1 MIKIN
6 PRSIAFKLILILTV
20 VASSTVF
27 ARVETEPADFLV
39 GAKRHVSRVENK
51 VVSVWQKAFVLKEAG
66 KHTVAFRAKFQIED
80 PIHFTWLAL
89 EKSLYLENLTLNGET
104 LPVPIEGMSYKTIP
118 AIPASMLKKGSN
130 ELRGTWIQGIKT
142 QKNEKTSKVSIVS
155 KKIRSADVDVRLY
168 GVELSALAFQTGPI
182 LGYAGENMFTVSCR
196 VNMPAEVVLEV
207 NDRQYISK
215 PALLHS
221 FKVEGLTSDTQYEY
235 SLKARFSSK
244 DDFIASVG
252 PYSMRTLLGGE
263 QFVFTILGDSRSY
276 PKDWERVAAAV
287 TEKKPAFSVF
297 VGDMVSRGRRD
308 HEWDEQYFGPAK
320 DFFATI
326 PYYAVIGNH
335 EQDCPLFTQIFPTPG
350 GKNWLQEIGSVL
362 LIGID
367 GAMDWSDGSDLTNW
381 LEDILANSNAKFIFL
396 ANHYPAWTSGGH
408 GKLKNGHPRERGV
421 RFSQEVIMPLLEKYN
436 ATAMFAGHDHFY
448 ERSEPGKGVSMIIT
462 GGSGAPLYSKS
473 SNAKK
478 QNPYSAVFEKKHH
491 YCILTVDGDVCTMK
505 VFTPDNEVIDTRT
518 WTSRKKQ

>member
-6 PRSIAFKLILILTV
+6 LKSIALKLIVILTV
-20 VASSTVF
+20 VASAAVF
-27 ARVETEPADFLV
+27 AGDRAEPTDFLS
-39 GAKRHVSRVENK
+39 GAKRHVSRVENET
-51 VVSVWQKAFVLKEAG
+51 VSAWQKAFVLKEAG
-66 KHTVAFRAKFQIED
+66 KHTVAFRAKFQVED
-80 PIHFTWLAL
+80 PIPFTWLVL
-89 EKSLYLENLTLNGET
+89 EKPLYLEGLTLNGEAISQ
-104 LPVPIEGMSYKTIP
+104 PIEGMSYKTIP
-118 AIPASMLKKGSN
+118 GIPASLLKKGSN
-130 ELRGTWIQGIKT
+130 ELRGVWTQGIKT
-142 QKNEKTSKVSIVS
+142 QKDEKTSKVSIIS
-155 KKIRSADVDVRLY
+155 KKIRSANVDVRLY
-168 GVELSALAFQTGPI
+168 GVKLSALDFQTGPI
-182 LGYAGENMFTVSCR
+182 LGYAGENMFTVTCR

-207 NDRQYISK
+207 NDRQYVSK

-235 SLKARFSSK
+235 SLKTRFSSK

-252 PYSMRTLLGGE
+252 PYPVRTLAGGK

-276 PKDWERVAAAV
+276 PKDWARVAAAA
-287 TEKKPAFSVF
+287 TTKKPAFSVF

-350 GKNWLQEIGSVL
+350 GKNWSQKIGSVL
-362 LIGID
+362 IIGID
-367 GAMDWSDGSDLTNW
+367 GAMDWADGSDLNKW
-381 LEDILANSNAKFIFL
+381 LENILANSKAKFIFL

-408 GKLKNGHPRERGV
+408 GKLKDGHPRERGV

-462 GGSGAPLYSKS
+462 GGAGAPLYSKS
-473 SNAKK
+473 TNAKK
-478 QNPYSAVFEKKHH
+478 QNPYSKVFAKKHH
-491 YCILTVDGDVCTMK
+491 YCILTVDGDICTME

-518 WTSRKKQ
+518 WTARKGQ